1 MTKKL
6 LFVCLGN
13 ICRSPTA
20 QAVMRYKAAAL
31 GLALDVASAGTAASH
46 KGQGPDP
53 RSIRVAS
60 SFGYSFKGIHAK
72 PVKSTDFATYDI
84 ILAMDRQ
91 NLHDL
96 QQRCPVE
103 YQYKLGLFMS
113 HHPAFEQWPDV
124 PDPYYGGNKG
134 FDRVL
139 QLIEEGCDHLL
150 VHLQQTPTLET

>member
-1 MTKKL
+1 M
-6 LFVCLGN
+6 
-13 ICRSPTA
+13 
-20 QAVMRYKAAAL
+20 QHKAAAS
-31 GLALDVASAGTAASH
+31 GLALEVASAGTAASH

-60 SFGYSFKGIHAK
+60 PFGYSFKGFHAK
-72 PVKSTDFATYDI
+72 PVKSTDFASFDI

-96 QQRCPVE
+96 QQRCPAE
-103 YQYKLGLFMS
+103 HQHKLCLFMS
-113 HHPAFEQWPDV
+113 HHPAFAQWPDV

-134 FDRVL
+134 FDLVL

-150 VHLQQTPTLET
+150 AHLKRTAA